1 VTRELFLGPAQPTA
15 AEVLA
20 AVTPQHFGAALQS
33 ADLSCVWGFRTL
45 LGRDF
50 GSAAEYQACV
60 ASLPSL
66 VLGAR
71 GARCELASRVLSSAE
86 FKNSSCAADQA
97 CVGRRLG
104 QFLCLGLPGCAG
116 AGAAPEPLCDAADR
130 LGLFVSTTTTTSR
143 PGFLTVAANE
153 QGNAALMDPAW
164 KIGD

>member
-1 VTRELFLGPAQPTA
+1 MSCGIVNVTRELFLGPAQPTA

-50 GSAAEYQACV
+50 GSASEYQACV

-97 CVGRRLG
+97 CVERRLG
-104 QFLCLGLPGCAG
+104 EFLCLGLPDCVG
-116 AGAAPEPLCDAADR
+116 AGSAPEALCDAADR
-130 LGLFVSTTTTTSR
+130 LALFVSTTTT
-143 PGFLTVAANE
+143 
-153 QGNAALMDPAW
+153 QAW
-164 KIGD
+164 AVVSTTPTTL